1 MMGALYGVIYHAL
14 CGTNLMVKKDT
25 NHQDGAICEDGH
37 SAVEELEE
45 KIAWLE
51 AQLDAQGAELKN
63 LQDSLLKM
71 QRAFRM
77 LASRMEDPYA
87 TRSESDE
94 VPPPHY

>member
-1 MMGALYGVIYHAL
+1 MKNNDSKRDNWVGNDKYACV
-14 CGTNLMVKKDT
+14 
-25 NHQDGAICEDGH
+25 ED
-37 SAVEELEE
+37 LEE

-51 AQLDAQGAELKN
+51 AQLDTQGMEIKN
-63 LQDSLLKM
+63 LQDQVLKI
-71 QRAFRM
+71 QSAFRM